1 MNARTEF
8 TILGCGSSGGVPR
21 IGNVWGACDPGEPKN
36 RRRRCALLVR
46 RYNEAGSVT
55 TVLIDTGPDL
65 RQQLLDAD
73 VGHLDAVLYTHP
85 HADHIHG
92 IDDLRM
98 LAIHHRRRVPVYM
111 DAPTAHR
118 AHEAF
123 SYCFRTPEGS
133 SYPPILEEHRITPGE
148 PVVIDGEGGAIEALP
163 ILVRH
168 GDIDALGFRI
178 ADVAYLPDV
187 KDIPADSAA
196 AFSGLTV
203 WIIDALRMTSHP
215 SHFSLDDA
223 LSWIARMK
231 PKRAVITN
239 MHVDMDYRTLAE
251 SLPETCEPAFD
262 GMTIVV
268 DGQEPG

>member
-1 MNARTEF
+1 MSARYEF

-21 IGNVWGACDPGEPKN
+21 IGNVWGASDPAEPKN

-46 RYNEAGSVT
+46 RFNDAGGVT

-73 VGHLDAVLYTHP
+73 VGHVDAVLYTHA

-98 LAIHHRRRVPVYM
+98 IAIHHRRRVPVHM
-111 DAPTAHR
+111 DAPTSER

-123 SYCFRTPEGS
+123 SYCFHTPEGS

-148 PVVIDGEGGAIEALP
+148 PVIIDGEGGVIEALP
-163 ILVRH
+163 VLVRH

-178 ADVAYLPDV
+178 QDVAYLPDV
-187 KDIPADSAA
+187 KDIPADSLEGFAD
-196 AFSGLTV
+196 LDT
-203 WIIDALRMTSHP
+203 WIIDALRLTPHP

-223 LSWIARMK
+223 LLWIARMQ
-231 PKRAVITN
+231 PRQAIITN
-239 MHVDMDYRTLAE
+239 MHVDLDYQTLVE
-251 SLPETCEPAFD
+251 MLPEGVEPAFD
-262 GMTIVV
+262 GMIIEIT
-268 DGQEPG
+268 GEA

>member
-1 MNARTEF
+1 MSARYEF

-21 IGNVWGACDPGEPKN
+21 IGNVWGACDPAEPKN
-36 RRRRCALLVR
+36 RRKRCALLVR
-46 RYNEAGSVT
+46 RFNDAGDMT

-73 VGHLDAVLYTHP
+73 VGHVDAVLYTHA

-98 LAIHHRRRVPVYM
+98 IAIHHRKRVPVYM
-111 DAPTAHR
+111 DEPTSQR

-123 SYCFRTPEGS
+123 GYCFRTPEGS
-133 SYPPILEEHRITPGE
+133 SYPPILEEHRIKPGE
-148 PVVIDGEGGAIEALP
+148 PVVIDGEGGKIEALP

-187 KDIPADSAA
+187 KDIPADSVE
-196 AFSGLTV
+196 AFADLGT
-203 WIIDALRMTSHP
+203 WIIDALRLTPHP

-223 LSWIARMK
+223 LSWVVHME
-231 PKRAVITN
+231 PKQAVITN
-239 MHVDMDYRTLAE
+239 MHVDLDYQTLAE
-251 SLPETCEPAFD
+251 TLPDGVEPAYD
-262 GMTIVV
+262 GMMLVV
-268 DGQEPG
+268 ADTQ